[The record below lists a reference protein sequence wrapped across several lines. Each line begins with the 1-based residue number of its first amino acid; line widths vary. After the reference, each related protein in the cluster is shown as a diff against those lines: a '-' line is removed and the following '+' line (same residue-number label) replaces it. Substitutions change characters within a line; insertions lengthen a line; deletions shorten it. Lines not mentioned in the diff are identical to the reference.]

1 MKEKGIID
9 DTKQGEIKL
18 EDVKFSYPA
27 KANVQVLKG
36 VKIDCPSNKVLAL
49 VGSSGCGKSSVMKLV
64 ERFYDPDEGK
74 LLYNGNDLKEVDN
87 KWYHQTQVA
96 IVQQEPALFSGTI
109 EENIKYGVD
118 FSHLTQEQI
127 DEKFKTACDQAN
139 VSKFIE
145 SKKDFP
151 DAEKTVVGERGIKLS
166 GGQKQR
172 IAIARALIRNPRVLL
187 LDEATSALDAE
198 SERQV

>member
-96 IVQQEPALFSGTI
+96 IV
-109 EENIKYGVD
+109 
-118 FSHLTQEQI
+118 
-127 DEKFKTACDQAN
+127 
-139 VSKFIE
+139 
-145 SKKDFP
+145 
-151 DAEKTVVGERGIKLS
+151 
-166 GGQKQR
+166 
-172 IAIARALIRNPRVLL
+172 
-187 LDEATSALDAE
+187 
-198 SERQV
+198 